1 MATFKVFVDPTTRS
15 DGTHRIRIRA
25 YHRDSRTTINTPY
38 TVGKGEFTKGGKIKD
53 AAIVDA
59 CNQLI
64 AGWHKIIASLGNAVN
79 AMNVKELVEV
89 IKSEEKSSAFFD
101 FVAYIRKVADTKRAK
116 QTRINYR
123 SVASSL
129 ESFMNG
135 VPLDINAITAKRLT
149 AYEEWLRDEGKTLNT
164 IIQYMSLVKSA
175 YNAAIY
181 EYNDEDSG
189 EMLVLRQPFRKYKM
203 PSAPAPSARGVDLA
217 TLQAIAD
224 IPTERR
230 FNSQR
235 NLGRD
240 IFMLSYALGG
250 MNYVDIYH
258 LPYSALKGDYIEYKR
273 QKTKNARADE
283 ALYRV
288 YICPE
293 VRPLI
298 ERWLDSTKKK
308 LFIFHRLF
316 EWKNFPSK
324 MVQCMKK
331 VEGAVPFDRH
341 YTYYAARH
349 TYASL
354 ARNVV
359 DLDKYTVH
367 ELLNHSDS
375 KMKITDRY
383 IERDWQRLFD
393 AHAKVVRLVDWNT
406 ICNS

>member
-1 MATFKVFVDPTTRS
+1 MATFKAYVDSTKRS
-15 DGTHRIRIRA
+15 DGKHKVRIRA
-25 YHRDSRTTINTPY
+25 YHRDTRTTINTPY
-38 TVGKGEFTKGGKIKD
+38 VVDKSQFTKGGKIKD
-53 AAIVDA
+53 QAIVDA

-64 AGWHKIIASLGNAVN
+64 SGWQKIIATLGNAVN
-79 AMNVKELVEV
+79 SMTITELVEV
-89 IKSEEKSSAFFD
+89 LKNHGKASALID
-101 FVAYIRKVADTKRAK
+101 FVAYIRKVGNSKSKD
-116 QTRINYR
+116 QTRINYHT
-123 SVASSL
+123 VAKSL
-129 ESFMNG
+129 ELYLEG
-135 VPLDINAITAKRLT
+135 VTLDINAITAKRLSS
-149 AYEEWLRDEGKTLNT
+149 YEQWLRDQGKSLGT
-164 IIQYMSLVKSA
+164 IIQYMTLIKASF
-175 YNAAIY
+175 NAAIY

-189 EMLVLRQPFRKYKM
+189 EILVQRQPFSKYKL
-203 PSAPAPSARGVDLA
+203 PTAPVPIARGVDLT
-217 TLQAIAD
+217 TLQAIAN

-298 ERWLDSTKKK
+298 ERWMDSTKKK

-316 EWKNFPSK
+316 EWRNFPSK
-324 MVQCMKK
+324 MAQCMKK
-331 VEGAVPFDRH
+331 IEGAVPFNRH

-354 ARNVV
+354 ARNAVG
-359 DLDKYTVH
+359 LDKYTVH
-367 ELLNHSDS
+367 ELLNHSDNE
-375 KMKITDRY
+375 MKITDRY
-383 IERDWQRLFD
+383 IERDWQRLFE
-393 AHAKVVRLVDWNT
+393 AHAKVVRLVDWRS

>member
-1 MATFKVFVDPTTRS
+1 MATFKVFVDPATRS
-15 DGTHRIRIRA
+15 DGKHRIRIRA
-25 YHRDSRTTINTPY
+25 YHRDSRTTISTPY

-53 AAIVDA
+53 TAIVDA

-123 SVASSL
+123 SVASSI

-135 VPLDINAITAKRLT
+135 VPLDINALTAKRLT
-149 AYEEWLRDEGKTLNT
+149 AYEQWLRDEGKTLNT
-164 IIQYMSLVKSA
+164 IIQYMSLIKSA

-203 PSAPAPSARGVDLA
+203 PSAPAPSARGVDFA

-240 IFMLSYALGG
+240 IFMLSFALGG
-250 MNYVDIYH
+250 MNYVDIYN
-258 LPYSALKGDYIEYKR
+258 LPYSALKGDYIEYNR

-308 LFIFHRLF
+308 LFVFHRLF
-316 EWKNFPSK
+316 EWRNFPSK
-324 MVQCMKK
+324 MAQCMKK
-331 VEGAVPFDRH
+331 VEGAVPFYRH

-349 TYASL
+349 TYATL
-354 ARNVV
+354 AHNVAGI
-359 DLDKYTVH
+359 DMYTVG
-367 ELLNHSDS
+367 ELLNHSDE

-383 IERDWQRLFD
+383 VERDWQVLFD
-393 AHAKVVRLVDWNT
+393 AHAKVVRLVDWRSIANV
-406 ICNS
+406 